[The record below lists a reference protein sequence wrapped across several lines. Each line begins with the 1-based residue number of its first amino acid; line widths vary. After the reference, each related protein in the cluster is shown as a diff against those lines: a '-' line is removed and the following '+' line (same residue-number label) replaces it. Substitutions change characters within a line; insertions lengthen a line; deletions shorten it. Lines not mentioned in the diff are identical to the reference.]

1 MTAEPTHLARLL
13 RDTAATAILPNW
25 KGIAAR
31 HKSDGSFVTES
42 DLAAQR
48 YLTEALARDFP
59 GIPLLGEE
67 MTPVEQERMLR
78 NADSAL
84 WVVDPLDG
92 TSNYAAGFPAFS
104 ISLALI
110 EGGRPVLGAILDPVR
125 DECFVAARGQGAWL
139 NDEPIRPFA
148 PSRSVRDCLAMV
160 DLKRLPPEL
169 LRTVTRQTCFSSQR
183 YLGSVALEWC
193 WLAAGR
199 FQLYLHGGQKLW
211 DYAAGR
217 LIADEAGAAARHL
230 IPDRLEPSPEITLE
244 PRLAIAAA
252 NTELLRAWSDCLEL
266 AVDVG

>member
-1 MTAEPTHLARLL
+1 MTAEPNHIARLL
-13 RDTAATAILPNW
+13 RDTAATAILPSRQ
-25 KGIAAR
+25 GIAAR

-48 YLTEALARDFP
+48 HLTEALARDFP

-67 MTPVEQERMLR
+67 MTRAEQERMLR

-125 DECFVAARGQGAWL
+125 DECFVAARGQGAFL
-139 NDEPIRPFA
+139 NGRPIRPFA
-148 PSRSVRDCLAMV
+148 PSRSIRDCLAMV

-169 LRTVTRQTCFSSQR
+169 LQAVTRHTCFGSQR

-217 LIADEAGAAARHL
+217 LIADEAGAAALHL
-230 IPDRLEPSPEITLE
+230 IPDSLEPGTEITLE

-252 NTELLRAWSDCLEL
+252 NAELLRAWSDCLEL

>member
-13 RDTAATAILPNW
+13 RDAATVAILPNW
-25 KGIAAR
+25 QGVAAR

-48 YLTEALARDFP
+48 HLATALARDFP

-67 MTPVEQERMLR
+67 MTRAEQERMLQS
-78 NADSAL
+78 ADSAL

-125 DECFVAARGQGAWL
+125 DECFVAARGQGAFM
-139 NDEPIRPFA
+139 NGQPIRPFA
-148 PSRSVRDCLAMV
+148 SSHSLRDCLAVV
-160 DLKRLPPEL
+160 DLKRLPPERL
-169 LRTVTRQTCFSSQR
+169 QTIARHACFGSQR
-183 YLGSVALEWC
+183 NLGSVALEWC

-217 LIADEAGAAARHL
+217 LIADEAGAAAWHL
-230 IPDRLEPSPEITLE
+230 IPDSLQVSPAITLE

-252 NTELLRAWSDCLEL
+252 NVELLRAWCDCLEL

>member
-1 MTAEPTHLARLL
+1 MTTDLTQLARIL
-13 RDTAATAILPNW
+13 RATAATAILPNW
-25 KGIAAR
+25 HGITAQ
-31 HKSDGSFVTES
+31 HKTDGSVVTEA

-48 YLTEALARDFP
+48 YLTETLARDFP

-67 MTPVEQERMLR
+67 MTAAEQAQLLERA
-78 NADSAL
+78 NAAL

-110 EGGRPVLGAILDPVR
+110 EGGQPTLGAILDPVR

-139 NDEPIRPFA
+139 NNQPIQPYA
-148 PSRSVRDCLAMV
+148 PSPNLRENLAMV
-160 DLKRLPPEL
+160 DLKRLPPAL
-169 LRTVTRQTCFSSQR
+169 LHRVTRQVCFGSQR

-217 LIADEAGAAARHL
+217 LIADEAGAAAWHL
-230 IPDRLEPSPEITLE
+230 IPETLALSTTLTLE
-244 PRLAIAAA
+244 PRLALAAA
-252 NTELLRAWSDCLEL
+252 NAELLAAWQTCLEL
-266 AVDVG
+266 H